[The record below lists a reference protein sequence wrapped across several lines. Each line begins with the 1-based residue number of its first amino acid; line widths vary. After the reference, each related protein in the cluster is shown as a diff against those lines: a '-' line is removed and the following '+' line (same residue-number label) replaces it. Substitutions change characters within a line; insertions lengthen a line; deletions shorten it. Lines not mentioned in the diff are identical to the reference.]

1 MKKTL
6 LSICA
11 ALVVIITVIYLV
23 NSFAGSDYYNYKGYV
38 TDVYENAKGETEI
51 IALSGDVESH
61 FVIKPYTK
69 ISAPAE
75 NPVAVGDLIMLTTT
89 RSSDENIKKM
99 KVQPGYSTSG
109 KIFYVE
115 EIDSPFILTVSAE
128 TGARYIASLVYS
140 GDIVLPDI
148 TGSGDVIK
156 VFHSTPLTEST
167 LTLPID
173 AVILVEN
180 GSADDITAEDI
191 EFIKSKGYSV
201 RTK

>member
-6 LSICA
+6 LSVCA
-11 ALVVIITVIYLV
+11 AIVIIIIAIYLF
-23 NSFAGSDYYNYKGYV
+23 NSAGSDYYNYKGYV

-115 EIDSPFILTVSAE
+115 EIDSPFILSVSAE

-167 LTLPID
+167 VTLSVD

-180 GSADDITAEDI
+180 GSMDDITAEDI
-191 EFIKSKGYSV
+191 EFIKSKGYTV

>member
-6 LSICA
+6 LSVCA
-11 ALVVIITVIYLV
+11 AIVIIIIAIYLF
-23 NSFAGSDYYNYKGYV
+23 NSAGSDYYNYKGYV
-38 TDVYENAKGETEI
+38 TDIYENAKGETEI
-51 IALSGDVESH
+51 VALSGDVESH

-99 KVQPGYSTSG
+99 KVQSGYSTSG
-109 KIFYVE
+109 RIFYVE

-156 VFHSTPLTEST
+156 VYHSTPLTEST
-167 LTLPID
+167 VTLSVD
-173 AVILVEN
+173 AVVLVEN
-180 GSADDITAEDI
+180 GSIDDITAEDI
-191 EFIKSKGYSV
+191 EFIKSKGYTV

>member
-99 KVQPGYSTSG
+99 KIQPGYSTSG

-115 EIDSPFILTVSAE
+115 EIDSPFILTVSAK

-191 EFIKSKGYSV
+191 EFIKSKGYNV
-201 RTK
+201 RTN

>member
-6 LSICA
+6 LSVCA
-11 ALVVIITVIYLV
+11 AIVIIIIAIYLF
-23 NSFAGSDYYNYKGYV
+23 NSAGSDYYNYKGYV
-38 TDVYENAKGETEI
+38 TDIYENAKGETEI
-51 IALSGDVESH
+51 VALSGDVESH

-109 KIFYVE
+109 RIFYVE

-128 TGARYIASLVYS
+128 TGARYIANLVYP

-156 VFHSTPLTEST
+156 VYHSTPLTEST
-167 LTLPID
+167 VTLSVD
-173 AVILVEN
+173 AVVLVEN
-180 GSADDITAEDI
+180 GSIDDITAEDI

>member
-6 LSICA
+6 LSVCSAI
-11 ALVVIITVIYLV
+11 VIIIIAIYLF
-23 NSFAGSDYYNYKGYV
+23 NSAGSDYYNYKGYV

-61 FVIKPYTK
+61 FIIKSYTK
-69 ISAPAE
+69 IAAPSAD
-75 NPVAVGDLIMLTTT
+75 PVAVGDLIMLTTT

-128 TGARYIASLVYS
+128 TGARYIANLVYS

-148 TGSGDVIK
+148 TDSGDVIK

-167 LTLPID
+167 VTLSVD
-173 AVILVEN
+173 AVIFVEN
-180 GSADDITAEDI
+180 GSMDDITAEDI

>member
-6 LSICA
+6 LSVCA
-11 ALVVIITVIYLV
+11 AIVIIIIAIYLF
-23 NSFAGSDYYNYKGYV
+23 NSAGSDYYNYKGYV
-38 TDVYENAKGETEI
+38 TDIYENAKGETEI
-51 IALSGDVESH
+51 VALSGDVESH

-109 KIFYVE
+109 RIFYVE

-128 TGARYIASLVYS
+128 TGTRYIASLVYS

-156 VFHSTPLTEST
+156 VYHSTPLTEST
-167 LTLPID
+167 VTLSVD

-180 GSADDITAEDI
+180 GSIDDITAEDI
-191 EFIKSKGYSV
+191 EFIKSKGYTV

>member
-6 LSICA
+6 LSVCSAI
-11 ALVVIITVIYLV
+11 VIIIIAIYLF
-23 NSFAGSDYYNYKGYV
+23 NSAGSDYYNYKGYV

-115 EIDSPFILTVSAE
+115 EIDSPFILSVSAE
-128 TGARYIASLVYS
+128 TGARYIANLVYS

-148 TGSGDVIK
+148 SGSGDVIK

-167 LTLPID
+167 VTLSVD

-180 GSADDITAEDI
+180 GSIDDITAEDI
-191 EFIKSKGYSV
+191 EFIKSKGYTV
-201 RTK
+201 KTK

>member
-6 LSICA
+6 LSVCA
-11 ALVVIITVIYLV
+11 AIVIIIIAIYLF
-23 NSFAGSDYYNYKGYV
+23 NSAGSDYYNYKGYV
-38 TDVYENAKGETEI
+38 TDIYENAKGETEI
-51 IALSGDVESH
+51 VALSGDVESH

-99 KVQPGYSTSG
+99 KIQPGYSTSG
-109 KIFYVE
+109 RIFYVE

-128 TGARYIASLVYS
+128 TGARYIANLVYS

-156 VFHSTPLTEST
+156 VYHSTPLTEST
-167 LTLPID
+167 VTLSVD
-173 AVILVEN
+173 AVVLVEN
-180 GSADDITAEDI
+180 GSIDDITAEDI

>member
-6 LSICA
+6 LSVCA
-11 ALVVIITVIYLV
+11 AIVIIIIAIYLF
-23 NSFAGSDYYNYKGYV
+23 NSAGSDYYNYKGYV

-61 FVIKPYTK
+61 FIIKSYTK
-69 ISAPAE
+69 ITAPSAEPI
-75 NPVAVGDLIMLTTT
+75 AVGDLLMLTTT

-128 TGARYIASLVYS
+128 TGARYIANLVYS

-148 TGSGDVIK
+148 SGSGDVIK
-156 VFHSTPLTEST
+156 VYHSTPLTEST
-167 LTLPID
+167 VTLSID
-173 AVILVEN
+173 AVMFVEN
-180 GSADDITAEDI
+180 GSMDDITAEDI
-191 EFIKSKGYSV
+191 EFIKSKGYTV
-201 RTK
+201 RTN

>member
-6 LSICA
+6 LSVCA
-11 ALVVIITVIYLV
+11 AIVIIIIAIYLF
-23 NSFAGSDYYNYKGYV
+23 NSAGSDYYNYKGYV
-38 TDVYENAKGETEI
+38 TDIYENAKGETEI
-51 IALSGDVESH
+51 VALSGDVESH

-109 KIFYVE
+109 RIFYVE

-156 VFHSTPLTEST
+156 VYHSTPLTEST
-167 LTLPID
+167 VTLSVD
-173 AVILVEN
+173 AVVLVEN
-180 GSADDITAEDI
+180 GSIDDITAEDI
-191 EFIKSKGYSV
+191 EFIKSKGYTV

>member
-1 MKKTL
+1 
-6 LSICA
+6 
-11 ALVVIITVIYLV
+11 
-23 NSFAGSDYYNYKGYV
+23 
-38 TDVYENAKGETEI
+38 
-51 IALSGDVESH
+51 
-61 FVIKPYTK
+61 
-69 ISAPAE
+69 
-75 NPVAVGDLIMLTTT
+75 MLTTT

-109 KIFYVE
+109 RIFYVE

-128 TGARYIASLVYS
+128 TGARYIASLVYP

-156 VFHSTPLTEST
+156 VYHSTPLTEST
-167 LTLPID
+167 VTLSVD
-173 AVILVEN
+173 AVVLVEN
-180 GSADDITAEDI
+180 GSIDDITAEDI

>member
-6 LSICA
+6 LSVCSAI
-11 ALVVIITVIYLV
+11 VIIIIAIYLF
-23 NSFAGSDYYNYKGYV
+23 NSAGSDYYNYKGYV

-99 KVQPGYSTSG
+99 KIQPGYSTSG

-115 EIDSPFILTVSAE
+115 EVDSPFILTVFAE
-128 TGARYIASLVYS
+128 TGARYIADLVYS

-148 TGSGDVIK
+148 SGSGDVIK

-167 LTLPID
+167 VTLSVD
-173 AVILVEN
+173 AVIFVEN
-180 GSADDITAEDI
+180 GSMDDITAEDI
-191 EFIKSKGYSV
+191 EFIKSKGYTV
-201 RTK
+201 RTN

>member
-6 LSICA
+6 LSVCSAI
-11 ALVVIITVIYLV
+11 VIIIIAIYLF
-23 NSFAGSDYYNYKGYV
+23 NSAGSDYYNYKGYV
-38 TDVYENAKGETEI
+38 TDIYENAKGETEI
-51 IALSGDVESH
+51 VALSGDVESH

-69 ISAPAE
+69 ISAPTE

-109 KIFYVE
+109 RIFYVE

-128 TGARYIASLVYS
+128 TGARYIANLVYP

-156 VFHSTPLTEST
+156 VYHSTPLTEST
-167 LTLPID
+167 VTLSVD
-173 AVILVEN
+173 AVVLVEN
-180 GSADDITAEDI
+180 GSIDDITAEDI